1 MGLELSEDD
10 KLWRDQNVPKV
21 SDNDFKKIIEVL
33 DSNENDRDKN
43 TGREDDTDQDKNKNQ
58 NNKNKNGNK
67 KASNGKEK
75 SDEKE
80 TKLKT
85 IPAFKYSNKGKDTLH
100 EAIFLN
106 GKPSYVTYNAMDDKI
121 EIKEVIEEST
131 RILRPPTQEE
141 YPYTPYEFEN
151 KDELTRL
158 MNKAKEIKSLD
169 PLYKTAKEIF
179 QKYVDQDKYIMTM
192 LPVDCIWTYYQDLF
206 PTTHYS
212 EGIGDN
218 DVGKSS
224 IGYTFEYTAY
234 RVVKGTSISGPNYYR
249 LFGYVEP
256 GQCTIVEDEGD
267 SISDDPDKIRNLKA
281 GYEYTAKIPKINMNT
296 MDQAQKWY
304 YAYSYKMILA
314 EKSMSQLKAKGLVD
328 RTFTYYC
335 RPGKVKYSIKEVVSD
350 NINKSPKLHSLYKEL
365 LEFRKLLM
373 CYRLVYYRDVLPQ
386 IITNL
391 KNRDNELCKPILQ
404 LFYGTEAFNE
414 IKEALEYFV
423 SQRRERRSNS
433 IEAALYPILK
443 QFIYPNK
450 TSTLFDSK
458 DNAPAL
464 NKFVVVQYSKIW
476 AHITG
481 GAIAGKFN
489 DNKPTQYETPDYGIL
504 FQNTLS
510 KLIADKFGA
519 DLDRQ
524 PSGSILIFNT
534 EKFDYFEDVYCIKYC
549 PDKNEDDLKDFVK
562 IEVKLESSYDE
573 GNVGNVGNVGY
584 VSTNSKSDSNSN
596 NPQDYQE
603 GSGKDSSSLRGKQ
616 SKDMKSKN
624 LEDETHSL
632 KPTQPT
638 QPTSNKYG
646 ETAED
651 LKGLSKTVC
660 RKGTG
665 FYHCPQCKFENIYPE
680 EVLHHMRY
688 THNNPDCS

>member
-1 MGLELSEDD
+1 MTQDSKDLIGKEFVSRFDETTEDLIEEQFEDQGTRANDD
-10 KLWRDQNVPKV
+10 K
-21 SDNDFKKIIEVL
+21 
-33 DSNENDRDKN
+33 
-43 TGREDDTDQDKNKNQ
+43 G
-58 NNKNKNGNK
+58 NNKKKNNKKNNNKHKNRNK
-67 KASNGKEK
+67 KASNEKEK

-80 TKLKT
+80 IVLKT

-100 EAIFLN
+100 EAILLN
-106 GKPSYVTYNAMDDKI
+106 GKPCFVTYNAIDDKMD
-121 EIKEVIEEST
+121 IKEDIQESS
-131 RILRPPTQEE
+131 RILRPPSQEE

-151 KDELTRL
+151 KEELIRL

-169 PLYKTAKEIF
+169 PLYKIAKEIF
-179 QKYVDQDKYIMTM
+179 QKYDDQDKYIMTM
-192 LPVDCIWTYYQDLF
+192 LPVDCIWTYFQDLY

-212 EGIGDN
+212 ECIGDN

-249 LFGYVEP
+249 LFGYAEP

-267 SISDDPDKIRNLKA
+267 SISEDPDKIRNLKA

-365 LEFRKLLM
+365 LGFRKLM
-373 CYRLVYYRDVLPQ
+373 ICYRIVHYRDELPQ
-386 IITNL
+386 ITTNL

-404 LFYGTEAFNE
+404 LFYGTEVFNE

-458 DNAPAL
+458 DNVPAL
-464 NKFVVVQYSKIW
+464 SKFVAVQYSKIW
-476 AHITG
+476 RHIID

-489 DNKPTQYETPDYGIL
+489 DNKPNQYETLDYGIL
-504 FQNTLS
+504 FQNMLS

-519 DLDRQ
+519 DLDRK
-524 PSGSILIFNT
+524 PNGSILIFNT
-534 EKFDYFEDVYCIKYC
+534 EKFDYFEEVYSVKIQI
-549 PDKNEDDLKDFVK
+549 DKNTDDVKDSVK
-562 IEVKLESSYDE
+562 IEVKLEVSDDE
-573 GNVGNVGNVGY
+573 GNVGNEGSRGCVA
-584 VSTNSKSDSNSN
+584 TNSNFDSEANNLSDD
-596 NPQDYQE
+596 QKDF
-603 GSGKDSSSLRGKQ
+603 GKDNDSINDKQ
-616 SKDMKSKN
+616 SGDMESKN
-624 LEDETHSL
+624 TEDKTHSL
-632 KPTQPT
+632 EPTQPT
-638 QPTSNKYG
+638 QPTSNDFNG
-646 ETAED
+646 NAD
-651 LKGLSKTVC
+651 NFIHLSKTVS
-660 RKGTG
+660 RTGTT
-665 FYHCPQCKFENIYPE
+665 FYHCPQCKFQNIHQE
-680 EVLHHMRY
+680 EILHHMKY
-688 THNNPDCS
+688 THNNNDCIS